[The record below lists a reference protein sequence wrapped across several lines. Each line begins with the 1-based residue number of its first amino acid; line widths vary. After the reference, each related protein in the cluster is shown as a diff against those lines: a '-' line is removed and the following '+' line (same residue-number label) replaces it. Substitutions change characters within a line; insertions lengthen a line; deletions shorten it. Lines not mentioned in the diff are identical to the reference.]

1 MYKAELERQLTEIKK
16 CNKPI
21 VIFGTMLM
29 GIMAKKGLTSFGI
42 EVACFC
48 DNDICKQGEELEGI
62 KVLSLSEIRKQYS
75 QAVFIIAS
83 FKESSFIAIKEQLNE
98 AGYTLVY
105 NKDAAQYAFYVYHL
119 SRESVS
125 EDIARTLELQKKRDA
140 LIMDT
145 LAIFLTEKCSLNCKN
160 CSVCIPYIQNPRD
173 YDIDKILSS
182 LRSVADSV
190 DCINNISVAGGEA
203 LLHNDLIKFC
213 KEASKIGKIL
223 NINIFTNGNT
233 FVNEDKFIELSKY
246 ISKLHITDYG
256 RDVSKQ
262 KDILLEKAKE
272 KGIICEYKLESMA
285 QWYEL
290 GNFTK
295 RKELKLNLSTCQF
308 PIANTMGEDKLYY
321 CGRGRVIGDL
331 FPELL
336 TPRDYVDLSSE
347 KDKSSLNDEIRS
359 FICDT
364 EHLEYCKYCNGHL
377 GNKVIAGEQTKEK
390 WSKMILLEEQDD

>member
-1 MYKAELERQLTEIKK
+1 MYKVELERQLAEIKN

-29 GIMAKKGLTSFGI
+29 GIMANKGLNAIG
-42 EVACFC
+42 VKAVCFC
-48 DNDICKQGEELEGI
+48 DNDTSKQGEEIEGI
-62 KVLSLSEIRKQYS
+62 KVLSLAEVRKQYS
-75 QAVFIIAS
+75 EAVFIIAS

-98 AGYTLVY
+98 AGYTIVY
-105 NKDAAQYAFYVYHL
+105 NKDAVQYAFYVYRL
-119 SRESVS
+119 SRASVA

-160 CSVCIPYIQNPRD
+160 CSAFIPYIQNPRD
-173 YDIDKILSS
+173 YDVDKILSS
-182 LRSVADSV
+182 LQNIANSV
-190 DCINNISVAGGEA
+190 DCINNINISGGEA
-203 LLHNDLIKFC
+203 LLHDDLIRFC
-213 KEASKIGKIL
+213 EEVSKIGNIL

-233 FVNEDKFIELSKY
+233 FVRDEKLIELSKY
-246 ISKLHITDYG
+246 ISKIHITDYG
-256 RDVSKQ
+256 EEISKQ
-262 KDILLEKAKE
+262 KDWLLETVKE
-272 KGIICEYKLESMA
+272 KGIIYEYKLESMT

-290 GNFTK
+290 GDFTE
-295 RKELKLNLSTCQF
+295 RKELKLDLTTCQF
-308 PIANTMGEDKLYY
+308 PIAISMGEDKLYY

-347 KDKSSLNDEIRS
+347 KDKTSLKEEIRNY
-359 FICDT
+359 ICGT

-377 GNKVIAGEQTKEK
+377 GNKVIAGEQTNEK
-390 WSKMILLEEQDD
+390 WDKMLLLEE